1 MSILDS
7 KNEKH
12 HIGALRCATKEHNE
26 NFIKYGTI
34 KFGTP
39 QKWEELGITEGQGR
53 GDKYEGTFAC
63 CDLGDMYAKEIA
75 EKYNVPNDNI
85 FTRILDGRVYYKNR
99 TSMTLPV
106 FCMYLITFDIFN
118 LEPKE
123 GIQKIRGVIPGKYFR
138 AFGDVK
144 SKNIDDIPDKDK
156 PSFVWVE
163 NLTEFKNRLIKALS
177 SLGINEREIIMSPV
191 LYHEYIS
198 TGWFDFNKQF
208 PDELFTKDKQFKNQ
222 SEVRIVINTSNCE
235 AIDYLHSETINIG
248 DLSDIARC
256 VDGYFEDGIA
266 IRTNVVLR
274 VEKKL

>member
-12 HIGALRCATKEHNE
+12 HMGALRCATKEHNE

-39 QKWEELGITEGQGR
+39 KKWEEIGITEGQGR
-53 GDKYEGTFAC
+53 GDKYEGTFAS
-63 CDLGDMYAKEIA
+63 CDFGDIEHVKEIA
-75 EKYNVPNDNI
+75 EKYKVPNNDV
-85 FTRILDGRVYYKNR
+85 FTRILDGRVYYKNK
-99 TSMTLPV
+99 TSMALPV
-106 FCMYLITFDIFN
+106 FCMYLIKFDIFN

-123 GIQKIRGVIPGKYFR
+123 GIQKIKGTIPGEYFR
-138 AFGDVK
+138 AFGDVD

-163 NLTEFKNRLIKALS
+163 NLDEFKKRLINALC

-191 LYHEYIS
+191 LYYEYIS

-208 PDELFTKDKQFKNQ
+208 PYELLAKDTQFENQ
-222 SEVRIVINTSNCE
+222 SEVRIVINTSNCD
-235 AIDYLHSETINIG
+235 AINYLHENTIDIG
-248 DLSDIARC
+248 DLSDIAKI
-256 VDGYFEDGIA
+256 VDGYFKEGIE
-266 IRTNVVLR
+266 IRTSVDLR
-274 VEKKL
+274 VEE